1 MEWGPARFEVGREV
15 RQVLRL
21 IAVGGQRFQTGE
33 SFRQRAR
40 SRLISDA
47 LKPGL
52 ALNLAKGQR
61 FAQQAADGS
70 DVGGFQGHGR
80 VEIVASSSFRR
91 IGRREADMA
100 VAI

>member
-15 RQVLRL
+15 RQVSRL

-40 SRLISDA
+40 SRLISGA

-52 ALNLAKGQR
+52 ALSLTKGQR
-61 FAQQAADGS
+61 FVKQAADAG
-70 DVGGFQGHGR
+70 DVGGFRAMGG
-80 VEIVASSSFRR
+80 
-91 IGRREADMA
+91 
-100 VAI
+100 